1 MVTQKPAI
9 PKGTRDFGPAIMVR
23 RNYILETIKKTY
35 QQFGYLPLETP
46 ALENISVLTGNYGDE
61 GDQLL
66 FKILN
71 SGDFLSKVDK
81 ADIDQG
87 YKKLLPKISNK
98 GLKYDLTV
106 PFARFVAMNRH
117 EINFPFKRYQIQP
130 VWRADNPQMGRYR
143 EFYQC
148 DADVIGSESLICE
161 AEIISLINQI
171 LNQLG
176 IHDFILKM
184 NHRSILAGISE
195 EIGAP
200 DKVAVLCVAIDKL
213 EKIGQEKV
221 SRELEAK
228 GFTPNSI
235 TRLFEIL
242 EVSGT
247 NQEILSKL
255 SQLLKKSTPGTEGL
269 KAIQQIFAYADNLV
283 IGDHRVQFD
292 PSLARGLSYY
302 TGAIFEV
309 QVNNQEI
316 GSIGGGGR
324 YDDLTSIFGLPGV
337 SGVGFSFGVD
347 RVYDVMEKLQL
358 FPEFQNTQS
367 QVLVTIFDDTT
378 VIHALQI
385 VRELRKQGLTV
396 EIFPDTVK
404 LKKQLNHA
412 HKKSIPFVII
422 LGPDEIAN
430 NQLTLKNMATG
441 HQTSQDLNT
450 TVNLINSTQS
460 K

>member
-9 PKGTRDFGPAIMVR
+9 PKGTRDFGPTIMVR
-23 RNYILETIKKTY
+23 RNLILETIKKTY

-46 ALENISVLTGNYGDE
+46 ALENIAVLTGKYGDE

-81 ADIDQG
+81 ADIDEG

-117 EINFPFKRYQIQP
+117 EITFPFKRYQIQP

-148 DADVIGSESLICE
+148 DADVVGSDSLICE
-161 AEIISLINQI
+161 AELISMINQV

-176 IHDFILKM
+176 IHDFTLKI
-184 NHRSILAGISE
+184 NHRWILAGISE

-200 DKVAVLCVAIDKL
+200 DKVAELCVVIDKL
-213 EKIGQEKV
+213 DKIGKKKV
-221 SRELEAK
+221 SQELEAK
-228 GFTPNSI
+228 GFTANSI
-235 TRLFEIL
+235 TRLFEL
-242 EVSGT
+242 LKVSGT
-247 NQEILSKL
+247 NQEILLKL
-255 SQLLKKSTPGTEGL
+255 TQLLKKSAPGVKGL
-269 KAIQQIFAYADNLV
+269 AAIQQIFAYAENMV
-283 IGDHRVQFD
+283 VGDHRVQFD

-302 TGAIFEV
+302 TGTIFEV
-309 QVNNQEI
+309 KVNKLKI
-316 GSIGGGGR
+316 GNIGGGGR
-324 YDDLTSIFGLPGV
+324 YDDLTGIFGLPGV

-358 FPEFQNTQS
+358 FPGTQNAQT
-367 QVLVTIFDDTT
+367 QVLVTNFDENT
-378 VIHALQI
+378 VTHALQM
-385 VRELRKQGLTV
+385 VRELREQGLIA

-404 LKKQLNHA
+404 LKKQLNYA
-412 HKKSIPFVII
+412 HKKSIPYVIL
-422 LGPDEIAN
+422 LGPDEIAD
-430 NQLTLKNMATG
+430 NQLTLKNMTTG
-441 HQTSQDLNT
+441 DQTSQDLNT
-450 TVNLINSTQS
+450 TINLI
-460 K
+460 KHYPI